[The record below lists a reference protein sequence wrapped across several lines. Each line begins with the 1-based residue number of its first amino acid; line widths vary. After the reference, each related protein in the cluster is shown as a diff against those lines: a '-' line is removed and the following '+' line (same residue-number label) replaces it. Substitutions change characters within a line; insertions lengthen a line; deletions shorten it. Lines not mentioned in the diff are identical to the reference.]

1 MLEKLV
7 ELILKYIKYYQ
18 EGHEYLICSLVTVN
32 KFYLD
37 TAQHS
42 SNSNHSLFFHAIT
55 KLERLENIANYSHI
69 STLLNTNPTLEVWFE
84 TGSTALNQLLYTIQ
98 QQLAVAD

>member
-1 MLEKLV
+1 M
-7 ELILKYIKYYQ
+7 
-18 EGHEYLICSLVTVN
+18 
-32 KFYLD
+32 
-37 TAQHS
+37 A
-42 SNSNHSLFFHAIT
+42 

-98 QQLAVAD
+98 QQLAVTD

>member
-1 MLEKLV
+1 MLSV
-7 ELILKYIKYYQ
+7 I
-18 EGHEYLICSLVTVN
+18 VTFN

-55 KLERLENIANYSHI
+55 KLERFENIANYSHI

-98 QQLAVAD
+98 QQLAVTD